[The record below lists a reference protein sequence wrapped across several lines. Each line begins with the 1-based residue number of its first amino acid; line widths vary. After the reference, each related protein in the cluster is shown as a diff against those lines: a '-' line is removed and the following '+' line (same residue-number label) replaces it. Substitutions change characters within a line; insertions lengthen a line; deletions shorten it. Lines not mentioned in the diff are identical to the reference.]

1 MKMKG
6 ICERTGISKRNI
18 HFYIK
23 EGLLTPATNPENGYY
38 DFSEEDCQKILF
50 IKQMRNAGMSIQTIL
65 SILTYPVT
73 ADFYLNQH
81 IRKLKKEQRHLEQTL
96 ISLQYIQDDLPFYP
110 DFTSLY
116 RLVST
121 AGIPEVDTR
130 EEDADIDSYNT
141 AIINRFLWI

>member
-38 DFSEEDCQKILF
+38 DFSEEDCQKLLF

-96 ISLQYIQDDLPFYP
+96 ISL
-110 DFTSLY
+110 
-116 RLVST
+116 
-121 AGIPEVDTR
+121 
-130 EEDADIDSYNT
+130 
-141 AIINRFLWI
+141 